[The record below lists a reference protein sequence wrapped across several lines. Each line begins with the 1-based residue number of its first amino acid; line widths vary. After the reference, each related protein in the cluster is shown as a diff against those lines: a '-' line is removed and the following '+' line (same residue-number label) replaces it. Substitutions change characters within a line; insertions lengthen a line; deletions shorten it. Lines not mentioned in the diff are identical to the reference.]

1 MRGEG
6 EEEEGEIGRGEAFGE
21 RKGMAKRG
29 EGDRWGEEA
38 EKWVVGERG

>member
-6 EEEEGEIGRGEAFGE
+6 EEEEGETGRGEAFGE